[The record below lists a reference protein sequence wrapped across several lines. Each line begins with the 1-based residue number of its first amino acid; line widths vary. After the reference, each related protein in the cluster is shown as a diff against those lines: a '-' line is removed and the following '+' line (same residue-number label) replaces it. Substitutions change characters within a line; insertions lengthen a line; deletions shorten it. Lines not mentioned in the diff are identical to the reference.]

1 MRLAKNQGRQATV
14 MHKFISRSLWAIILI
29 PILAVSAYSLYVVAR
44 YFGVPPII
52 AIAMST
58 CFDGVALLCANY
70 SIRYAEQGLNGT
82 VPRMAVRL
90 FALLGAYVQTFHAR
104 IGGNSLSGSWILWA
118 SLPIAAVVV
127 YEVHIRW
134 AKREALIA
142 ANATFTAPRPE
153 FGTLTWVMYPAETWN
168 ALRNVI
174 GVRKD
179 AITRHAL
186 ASPQIVA
193 AVEPVKRAAVL
204 PPKTPNRSRPLHV
217 ADATDAANA
226 AKANRSADKRAPVK
240 HVRKWANSHGYD
252 LGDRGRVPAQAHLD
266 YLAAHGAG

>member
-1 MRLAKNQGRQATV
+1 
-14 MHKFISRSLWAIILI
+14 
-29 PILAVSAYSLYVVAR
+29 
-44 YFGVPPII
+44 
-52 AIAMST
+52 
-58 CFDGVALLCANY
+58 
-70 SIRYAEQGLNGT
+70 
-82 VPRMAVRL
+82 MAVRV
-90 FALLGAYVQTFHAR
+90 FALIGAYVQTFHAR
-104 IGGNSLSGSWILWA
+104 IGGNALSGSWILWA

-168 ALRNVI
+168 ALRDVI

-240 HVRKWANSHGYD
+240 HVRRWANSHGYD